1 MSHAEI
7 CPVCQ
12 GKGKIL
18 ENFPSD
24 TAIREVVCHGCN
36 GRGWVVVD
44 NNITYTNRCYSPKQY
59 PHNRH

>member
-1 MSHAEI
+1 MSHAEM

-36 GRGWVVVD
+36 GRGWVVVND
-44 NNITYTNRCYSPKQY
+44 TAAYTYRYYNPKEYVYNRY
-59 PHNRH
+59 